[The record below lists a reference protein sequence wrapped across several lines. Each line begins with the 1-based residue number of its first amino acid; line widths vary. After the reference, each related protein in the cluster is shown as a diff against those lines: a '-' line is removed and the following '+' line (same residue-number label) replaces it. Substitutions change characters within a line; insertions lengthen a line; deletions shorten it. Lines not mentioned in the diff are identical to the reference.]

1 MIEDYRLLIVEDDPR
16 IRMELSV
23 FLESNGF
30 TCTSP
35 QRFDRLVEET
45 DFPLYH
51 LVILDIN
58 LPGVDGF
65 YLCRKIRSVSDV
77 PVIVVTSRD
86 TELDELMAMNLG
98 ADDFVT
104 KPYHPQILLARIAS
118 VLKRAYREN
127 TTDRDHVH
135 CGSFDILLS
144 RSTILYKGSETEL
157 TKNELR
163 ILCALQEHI
172 SEIVPRDELMTQLW
186 NSDLFVDDNTLT
198 VNVNRLRS
206 KLAEIGL
213 TDVIETRR
221 GLGYLLCNGIG
232 KDSCDRDNTGQDI
245 EGKSIAG
252 NDNTVKVIPGKTP
265 ADIDRRP
272 R

>member
-1 MIEDYRLLIVEDDPR
+1 MTDDYRLLIVEDNPR

-30 TCTSP
+30 TCTVP
-35 QRFDRLVEET
+35 QHFDRLVEEM
-45 DFPLYH
+45 DFSLFH
-51 LVILDIN
+51 LVLLDIN

-65 YLCRKIRSVSDV
+65 YLCRRIRAVSDV

-118 VLKRAYREN
+118 VLKRAYREK
-127 TTDRDHVH
+127 TADRDRVH

-144 RSTILYKGSETEL
+144 RSTILYKGMETEL

-172 SEIVPRDELMTQLW
+172 GEIVPRDELMTQLW

-198 VNVNRLRS
+198 VNINRLRS

-221 GLGYLLCNGIG
+221 GLGYLLCDCIG
-232 KDSCDRDNTGQDI
+232 KESSDRDNAGKDNAGKDI
-245 EGKSIAG
+245 ARK
-252 NDNTVKVIPGKTP
+252 NP
-265 ADIDRRP
+265 ADIDRRSM
-272 R
+272 